1 MTDEMRDLER
11 FVLDNVAA
19 ARKRRSIDPDEDLL
33 ARGTLD
39 SLSLMEMV
47 AFIERNYGIEVSDEE
62 LVMDN
67 FRSLGRIRAFVEV
80 KRAARI

>member
-1 MTDEMRDLER
+1 MTELER
-11 FVLDNVAA
+11 FVLDTIPA
-19 ARKRRSIDPDEDLL
+19 ARKRKSIDPDEDLL

-47 AFIERNYGIEVSDEE
+47 AFIERHYGIEVSDEE

-67 FRSLGRIRAFVEV
+67 FRSLGAIRAFVEV
-80 KRAARI
+80 KRGGSI